1 MKATISLLFFQVGI
15 LAQYCIGPYVSI
27 QALAGINLILPIT
40 FVLTFIFLPESPY
53 FYLKQDRSERAERSL
68 RNLRSGDIRTE
79 LKNIELNVQVDMKNK
94 GTWSDLITEAT
105 NRKALWLSIGIFT
118 IQQLCGSAAVVAYA
132 QTIFSKTANTIQPH
146 HQSIVLGC
154 VQVATCTVSVLLVD
168 RVGRKPL
175 LLLSAL
181 GVGLMNGT
189 VGTFFFFQDYQKAN
203 VSSVDWIPMAALIVY
218 IVCYAIGLSTVPYVI
233 IGEMFPTNVKL
244 YASCIAHIYT
254 GIAMFTVQ
262 KLFTVRI
269 IYFLTYL

>member
-1 MKATISLLFFQVGI
+1 MLTFQVGI

-27 QALAGINLILPIT
+27 QALAGVNLILPIT

-68 RNLRSGDIRTE
+68 TNLRSGDIRIE
-79 LKNIELNVQVDMKNK
+79 MKNIELNVQEDMKNQ

-132 QTIFSKTANTIQPH
+132 QTIFSKTANTFQPH

-175 LLLSAL
+175 LILSAL

-262 KLFTVRI
+262 KLFTVRMF
-269 IYFLTYL
+269 YFSTYL

>member
-1 MKATISLLFFQVGI
+1 MFFFQVGI

-79 LKNIELNVQVDMKNK
+79 LKNIDLNVQEDMKNK

-132 QTIFSKTANTIQPH
+132 QTIFSKTANTIEPH

-189 VGTFFFFQDYQKAN
+189 VGTFFYFQDYQKAN

-262 KLFTVRI
+262 KLFTVSM
-269 IYFLTYL
+269 IYF